1 MKKLYITVLIAAIV
15 SSCHM
20 GGVDYPILIN
30 LENEQNSK
38 EFSEITALIET
49 SSPKQNNV
57 EFSENNIVLMDFKSG
72 MLLRFDREEK
82 FLNVVAKRGVEEGDF
97 FSYITHKIDEKNQVI
112 YILDWCK
119 ILKFSIHGNYLG
131 SLTVL
136 NPKIPEDGVPD
147 DLILTPDGNLLIHIN
162 NYLGW
167 AKYDYTI
174 IDTLGNEISHH
185 LVKTNYDRITLPT
198 KHQKLGIA
206 SYFYDN
212 TLHVKDYG
220 DTLFMIINNQ
230 FKPKYI
236 FNSKLSLSGKEVL
249 TDKDHDSALRY
260 SNLFENKDFV
270 IFKAIDQENCYAGKY
285 NKKKKKAEIYKE
297 AFADCSSVEDFAD
310 KLLQKIPDTTLSKIA
325 NNISGNPKLIIENV
339 NSYIFRMIEIDN
351 GIYIGETE
359 VTHTLWKS
367 VYGEYYPTYKRDQNE
382 PVSYVSW
389 FTAFAFTQKL
399 SKITGKK
406 YRLPTEEEWDK
417 ATGTNSRNLGWSGT
431 EKEEELYLYANY
443 NNKVQNRILP
453 VKTKK
458 PNQLG
463 FYDLSGNVSEWC
475 IDWSNS
481 EPYKYKNHYLGPYI
495 GTTKIAK
502 GGSYSSKAELM
513 TININNSVLPNMSN
527 KTMGIRLALEL

>member
-1 MKKLYITVLIAAIV
+1 MRFYITVIIALIV

-20 GGVDYPILIN
+20 NVVDYPILIN

-38 EFSEITALIET
+38 KFTEITALIEA
-49 SSPKQNNV
+49 SSPKQNKV

-72 MLLRFDREEK
+72 KLLRFDREEK
-82 FLNVVAKRGVEEGDF
+82 FLNVVANRGVEEGDL
-97 FSYITHKIDEKNQVI
+97 FSYITHKIDQKNQII
-112 YILDWCK
+112 YILDWYK
-119 ILKFSIHGNYLG
+119 ILKLSTNGDYLG

-136 NPKIPEDGVPD
+136 NAKKPEDGIPD
-147 DLILTPDGNLLIHIN
+147 DLILTPEGNLLIHIN

-167 AKYDYTI
+167 AKYDYLI

-185 LVKTNYDRITLPT
+185 LVKTNYDRLKLPT

-206 SYFYDN
+206 SYSYDN

-236 FNSKLSLSGKEVL
+236 FNSKLSLAGKEVL
-249 TDKDHDSALRY
+249 TDRGHDSTLRY
-260 SNLFENKDFV
+260 SNVFENKDFV
-270 IFKAIDQENCYAGKY
+270 IFKAIDQEYCYVGKY
-285 NKKKKKAEIYKE
+285 SKKKKKAEIYKE
-297 AFADCSSVEDFAD
+297 AFSDCSSVDEFAD
-310 KLLQKIPDTTLSKIA
+310 KLLLNVPDTILSKIS
-325 NNISGNPKLIIENV
+325 NNISDSPKQILENV
-339 NSYIFRMIEIDN
+339 NGYMFKMIKIGN

-359 VTHTLWKS
+359 VTHALWKS
-367 VYGEYYPTYKRDQNE
+367 VCGKYYPTYKRNQNE

-389 FTAFAFTQKL
+389 INAFAFTQKL

-406 YRLPTEEEWDK
+406 YRLPTEAEWDK
-417 ATGTNSRNLGWSGT
+417 ATGTNSGNLGWSGT

-443 NNKVQNRILP
+443 NNKAQNIILP

-475 IDWSNS
+475 IDWFNP
-481 EPYKYKNHYLGPYI
+481 EPSQYNNHYLGPYI
-495 GTTKIAK
+495 GIVKIAK
-502 GGSYSSKAELM
+502 GGSYSSKAEFM
-513 TININNSVLPNMSN
+513 TININNTVMPNMSN
-527 KTMGIRLALEL
+527 MTMGIRLALEL